1 MSDIVNYGN
10 IGERTCYGLDCANC
24 IRVTCPFDS
33 YEDQVPTYNEDDIG
47 PEGF

>member
-1 MSDIVNYGN
+1 MSDPVITGR
-10 IGERTCYGLDCANC
+10 IGAEICHGLTCEYC